1 MSHYLR
7 RRVLNVFNVTIR
19 GPE

>member
-7 RRVLNVFNVTIR
+7 KRVLNVLNITIR
-19 GPE
+19 GSE

>member
-7 RRVLNVFNVTIR
+7 RRVLNVLNITIR
-19 GPE
+19 GSE